1 MKICL
6 ASKSGLLLFLL
17 ASKIALGQA
26 PPTTEQVLARLGVT
40 LDRSALYRTLH
51 DQRPEAR
58 SAAAAELAE
67 MMDVDSIPEMK
78 AAISREQNKQV
89 IFTLT
94 QSLNILGSS
103 EGTVRLEEYC
113 SDPKQPADV
122 RINAATDLG
131 VSSGVFV

>member
-1 MKICL
+1 
-6 ASKSGLLLFLL
+6 
-17 ASKIALGQA
+17 
-26 PPTTEQVLARLGVT
+26 
-40 LDRSALYRTLH
+40 
-51 DQRPEAR
+51 
-58 SAAAAELAE
+58 

>member
-1 MKICL
+1 
-6 ASKSGLLLFLL
+6 
-17 ASKIALGQA
+17 
-26 PPTTEQVLARLGVT
+26 
-40 LDRSALYRTLH
+40 
-51 DQRPEAR
+51 
-58 SAAAAELAE
+58 

-89 IFTLT
+89 IFTPA

-122 RINAATDLG
+122 CINAATDLAYSKNYKCLASIAKCLTSEDSSLRQPSNRKG
-131 VSSGVFV
+131 V

>member
-1 MKICL
+1 
-6 ASKSGLLLFLL
+6 
-17 ASKIALGQA
+17 
-26 PPTTEQVLARLGVT
+26 
-40 LDRSALYRTLH
+40 
-51 DQRPEAR
+51 
-58 SAAAAELAE
+58 

-89 IFTLT
+89 IFTLA

-131 VSSGVFV
+131 VSSGYV